1 MKKKMQV
8 QDQSEIN
15 EYVKKID
22 QACAKDKDKKF
33 SVEDSESCDTGV
45 KKQGQK
51 EPVDQIQ
58 ARTES

>member
-1 MKKKMQV
+1 M
-8 QDQSEIN
+8 
-15 EYVKKID
+15 KKID

-33 SVEDSESCDTGV
+33 SVKDSLDSEDSESCDTGV